1 MTTAQAPVVK
11 RVRLR
16 GAAQAVMR
24 CKDSE
29 VLLAGPAGTGKSFVA
44 LLKLHMM
51 CMQNPGMRA
60 LMVRKTHKSLTST
73 GLVTFREQVAREAIE
88 NGICRWYGGSGE
100 RPAQYI
106 YSNGST
112 IVVGGLDQPDKI
124 MSSEYDLIFV
134 QEATDCTPDDWEKMN
149 TRLRN
154 GVVSFQQLIAD
165 CNPQQPKHWLKQRCD
180 AGKTTMLYSRH
191 QDNPRVY
198 DEVPAA
204 RPGGAPSYELTPY
217 GVAYMSRLEALS
229 GVRKERLL
237 HGRWAAADGLIYDA
251 WDPAV
256 HLAGR
261 QGGQGIALPKVWPR
275 VWGIDFGFTNPFVW
289 QQWAVDPDGRL
300 WLELEIY
307 RTQRLVED
315 HAKDILAAVTVGQG
329 ERKGQWKYPKPSH
342 IICDHDAEDRATLER
357 HLGMR
362 TTAAKKSVSDGIQAM
377 AARLKVQPDGRPR
390 MVVLRDSLVSVDE
403 ARREAGLPICFADEI
418 EGYVWRKAPDGKLS
432 KDEPAKGEVEDH
444 SMDTARYVVAHFDLV
459 SRARLRWI
467 S

>member
-1 MTTAQAPVVK
+1 MTQVISK
-11 RVRLR
+11 YVRLR
-16 GAAQAVMR
+16 GAARQAMQDR
-24 CKDSE
+24 SGE
-29 VLLAGPAGTGKSFVA
+29 LLLAGPAGTGKSFAA

-51 CMQNPGMRA
+51 CLSNPGMRA

-73 GLVTFREQVAREAIE
+73 GLVTFREQVAAEAIA

-112 IVVGGLDQPDKI
+112 ITVGGLDQPDKI
-124 MSSEYDLIFV
+124 MSSEYDVIFA
-134 QEATDCTPDDWEKMN
+134 QEATECTPDDWEKMG

-154 GVVSFQQLIAD
+154 GAVSFQQLIAD

-198 DEVPAA
+198 DETVDAA
-204 RPGGAPSYELTPY
+204 GQLHHSLTDY
-217 GVAYMSRLEALS
+217 GQAYMARLETLS

-256 HLAGR
+256 HLAPPKR
-261 QGGQGIALPKVWPR
+261 YLPKSWQR
-275 VWGIDFGFTNPFVW
+275 VWGVDFGFTNPFVW

-315 HAKDILAAVTVGQG
+315 HAKDILAAVTTQSG
-329 ERKGQWKYPKPSH
+329 ERKGEWKYPRPSH
-342 IICDHDAEDRATLER
+342 IVCDHDAEDRATLER

-377 AARLKVQPDGRPR
+377 AARLRVQADGHPR
-390 MVVLRDSLVSVDE
+390 MIVLRDSLVNPDE
-403 ARREAGLPICFADEI
+403 ARREAGLPVCFADEI

-444 SMDTARYVVAHFDLV
+444 SMDAARYVVAHFDLTSKV
-459 SRARLRWI
+459 RVRWI
-467 S
+467 R